1 MYGVSPAEGRSRDL
15 GEPDVL
21 DLPGP
26 RTGEHSGFR
35 ILYDMHHS
43 LNELSHRSNSVFNRD
58 RDIGTVKV
66 VEVDIIDSQPRQRLV
81 EGLVDVLRVA
91 PNHPTGLTTLG
102 GRTAPATKLSCKED
116 LIALPALL

>member
-1 MYGVSPAEGRSRDL
+1 MCPTKGRSGDL
-15 GEPDVL
+15 REPDVF

-26 RTGEHSGFR
+26 GTGERSGSR
-35 ILYDMHHS
+35 ILNGMHHS
-43 LNELSHRSNSVFNRD
+43 LDELSHCSNSMLDWDCDV
-58 RDIGTVKV
+58 GTVKV

-116 LIALPALL
+116 LVALPALL

>member
-1 MYGVSPAEGRSRDL
+1 
-15 GEPDVL
+15 
-21 DLPGP
+21 
-26 RTGEHSGFR
+26 
-35 ILYDMHHS
+35 MHHS

-91 PNHPTGLTTLG
+91 PNHPTGLTTLS

-116 LIALPALL
+116 LVALPALL